1 MVRRLGGLL
10 TAAALLLGILMPTA
24 SPQAAASVNS
34 QLATVIPAALMDGDG
49 DGQPLEQWVSG
60 FAKSIVREI
69 RWSFRMLRWMF
80 WRAID
85 WWGTWFRRAGLLVAV
100 AVVAALADSGLV
112 GAWRAEGLR
121 ALVTYSTLMLYVYA
135 RLLFSGGVSLAPKL
149 LLLGALIYGVIRR
162 DLVPDRTLVPGRV
175 EDIVLIIIAT
185 RAFVY
190 ACPEELVNEYA
201 QRAVNLKRR
210 VMMQRARSR

>member
-10 TAAALLLGILMPTA
+10 AGAALVLALQGFSVPAAATATASELAPAMPLLLA
-24 SPQAAASVNS
+24 V
-34 QLATVIPAALMDGDG
+34 DGE
-49 DGQPLEQWVSG
+49 GQPIERWVSG
-60 FAKSIVREI
+60 MAKSIMREI
-69 RWSFRMLRWMF
+69 RWSFRMVRWMF
-80 WRAID
+80 WRAVD
-85 WWGTWFRRAGLLVAV
+85 WWGTWFRRAGLLIGVAI
-100 AVVAALADSGLV
+100 VAALADSGLV

-121 ALVTYSTLMLYVYA
+121 ALLTYSTLMLYVYA

-162 DLVPDRTLVPGRV
+162 DLLPDRNIVPGRL
-175 EDIVLIIIAT
+175 EDILLIIIAT

-210 VMMQRARSR
+210 VVSMQRARSR

>member
-1 MVRRLGGLL
+1 M
-10 TAAALLLGILMPTA
+10 AAALLLGSVMPM
-24 SPQAAASVNS
+24 AAPAAVASVNAE
-34 QLATVIPAALMDGDG
+34 LAVVIPDALIYADG
-49 DGQPLEQWVSG
+49 DGQPIEQWVSG
-60 FAKSIVREI
+60 FAKSIVRQI

-85 WWGTWFRRAGLLVAV
+85 WWGTWFRRAALLVAV

-112 GAWRAEGLR
+112 SAWRAEGLR
-121 ALVTYSTLMLYVYA
+121 ALFTYSTLMLYVYA
-135 RLLFSGGVSLAPKL
+135 RLLFSSGVSLAPKL

-201 QRAVNLKRR
+201 QRAVKLKRR
-210 VMMQRARSR
+210 MTMQRSR